1 MAKTASGQREKKV
14 LQILE
19 QWRRLNSS
27 KQMKRRRAVH
37 KGSRK
42 GCMKGKGG
50 PENGLYN
57 YRGVRQR
64 TWGKWVAEIR
74 EPNNGKRL
82 WLGTFGTAH
91 AAALAYDHAAQIMYG
106 TSAWLNN
113 PSPQPQNLSF
123 NNFNEDQSSSDEM
136 AEGELWDV
144 DVNEILMM
152 LDGEENINSELTSFS
167 SFQNL
172 GKQPSNG
179 CIEMY

>member
-27 KQMKRRRAVH
+27 GEIKRRRTIP
-37 KGSRK
+37 KGSTK
-42 GCMKGKGG
+42 GCMRGKGG

-74 EPNNGKRL
+74 EPNSGKRL
-82 WLGTFGTAH
+82 WLGTFGTAS
-91 AAALAYDHAAQIMYG
+91 AAALEYDRAAQIMYG
-106 TSAWLNN
+106 SSAWLNN
-113 PSPQPQNLSF
+113 PSPQPQNLHID
-123 NNFNEDQSSSDEM
+123 NFNESQRTSDDM

-144 DVNEILMM
+144 DINEILMM
-152 LDGEENINSELTSFS
+152 LDGEENLNS
-167 SFQNL
+167 
-172 GKQPSNG
+172 
-179 CIEMY
+179 